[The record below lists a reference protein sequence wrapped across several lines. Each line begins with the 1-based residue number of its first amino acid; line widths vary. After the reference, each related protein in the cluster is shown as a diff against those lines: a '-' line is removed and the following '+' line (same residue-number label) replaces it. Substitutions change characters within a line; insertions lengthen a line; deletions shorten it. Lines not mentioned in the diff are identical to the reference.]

1 MTNRTPLFE
10 KLEGRRRELGISQ
23 AALADRSG
31 VSLPTVHR
39 ILSGHGS
46 AASLDNIMAITQ
58 VLGMDLEAVPV
69 CDAQEILERQARKKA
84 EKLVRMVQ
92 STSAL
97 EAQAVSA
104 RQIGQ
109 MIKKTIQELLA
120 GSRRRLWAE

>member
-1 MTNRTPLFE
+1 MPNRQSLFE
-10 KLEGRRRELGISQ
+10 KLETRRRELGISQ

-46 AASLDNIMAITQ
+46 AVRMENILAITQ
-58 VLGMDLEAVPV
+58 VLGMDLEAVPRM
-69 CDAQEILERQARKKA
+69 DAQDILQQQARKKA

-92 STSAL
+92 GTSAL
-97 EAQAVSA
+97 EAQGVSA
-104 RQIGQ
+104 RHIGQ
-109 MIKKTIQELLA
+109 MIRKTVKELLA

>member
-1 MTNRTPLFE
+1 MAHRTPLFE
-10 KLEGRRRELGISQ
+10 NLETRRRELGISQ
-23 AALADRSG
+23 AALAELSG

-46 AASLDNIMAITQ
+46 AASVENIMAITR
-58 VLGMDLEAVPV
+58 VLGMDLEAVPLFET
-69 CDAQEILERQARKKA
+69 QEILEQQARKKA

-92 STSAL
+92 GTSAL
-97 EAQAVSA
+97 EAQGISA

>member
-1 MTNRTPLFE
+1 MTNRVSLFE
-10 KLEGRRRELGISQ
+10 KLEARRRELGISQ

-46 AASLDNIMAITQ
+46 AASLENIMAITQ
-58 VLGMDLEAVPV
+58 VLGMDLEAVPLF
-69 CDAQEILERQARKKA
+69 DAQEILEEQARKKA

-97 EAQAVSA
+97 EAQGVSA
-104 RQIGQ
+104 RQIGL